1 MPETSLVPPLR
12 VFLSYSHRDEE
23 LCERFL
29 IHLSQ
34 LKREGLIAPWS
45 DRLIAAG
52 TDWTGAIDENLNSA
66 HVIILLVS
74 PDFLAS
80 DYCND
85 VEMDRAMEREQRA
98 EQRERKHHRVAKTA
112 TVQYFHGYSRS
123 RQRVSP

>member
-29 IHLSQ
+29 VHLSQ

-52 TDWTGAIDENLNSA
+52 TDWAGAIDENLNSA

-85 VEMDRAMEREQRA
+85 VEMDRAMERDQ
-98 EQRERKHHRVAKTA
+98 K
-112 TVQYFHGYSRS
+112 
-123 RQRVSP
+123 